1 MPFEKRCRDIASRRD
16 QNARGGR
23 EQRAEQVLGVEA
35 LCDVLQC
42 VRVVG
47 CAVVV
52 CEMMKKKAGKI
63 QNPKSCRVCS
73 FGCVVTVPVILS
85 LVRVES

>member
-52 CEMMKKKAGKI
+52 CEMKKRREKPEKSKI
-63 QNPKSCRVCS
+63 RNRVV
-73 FGCVVTVPVILS
+73 CVRSAV
-85 LVRVES
+85 